1 MTVLTKIR
9 PKEPLKTLKWV
20 DILIVTIIMFGEFII
35 QSTQQFLQSLQPVTE
50 VAQQYTETTTSYSDG
65 AAYSSNF
72 TLQLILLAIALLYLV
87 IRHYDFKQLKI
98 RFHWSVLIWVPVL
111 FTIVGLFGDVVTT
124 LSGEYNYFD
133 PALVPFMNPQEII
146 NKFLALSPMAIAY
159 GLLNGFYEEFF
170 FLGLMT
176 SVKEE
181 HQWKALAFSTLVRFS
196 FHTYQGMLWAIVIG
210 VVYGLFYYF
219 MYKKSG
225 EKPITILPYS
235 CIGRYVWFN
244 VYLLINRMG
253 ILTLSQAH
261 PRKGALFMF
270 PHSSCGFLIVTITL
284 QRCKSGSYTFE
295 ASNAEYGMVQ
305 LRVVHIQC
313 ESRYS
318 YYKTARI
325 RGNINAG
332 FPVD

>member
-35 QSTQQFLQSLQPVTE
+35 RSTQQFLQSLQPVTE

-72 TLQLILLAIALLYLV
+72 TLQVILLAIALLYLV

-98 RFHWSVLIWVPVL
+98 RFHWSVLIWVPLL
-111 FTIVGLFGDVVTT
+111 FTIVGLFGDIVTT

-133 PALVPFMNPQEII
+133 PAFVPFMNPQEII

-196 FHTYQGMLWAIVIG
+196 FHTYQGMLWAMVIG

-219 MYKKSG
+219 HVQESG
-225 EKPITILPYS
+225 QKPFTILPHAR
-235 CIGRYVWFN
+235 IGRYVWFN
-244 VYLLINRMG
+244 LHLLINRMG
-253 ILTLSQAH
+253 ILTFYNAY
-261 PRKGALFMF
+261 PGKGAFF
-270 PHSSCGFLIVTITL
+270 VVERL
-284 QRCKSGSYTFE
+284 QLPY
-295 ASNAEYGMVQ
+295 MV
-305 LRVVHIQC
+305 I
-313 ESRYS
+313 
-318 YYKTARI
+318 A
-325 RGNINAG
+325 
-332 FPVD
+332 F

>member
-9 PKEPLKTLKWV
+9 PKGPLKTLKWY

-35 QSTQQFLQSLQPVTE
+35 RSTQQFIQSLQPVTE
-50 VAQQYTETTTSYSDG
+50 VVQQYTETTTSYSDG

-98 RFHWSVLIWVPVL
+98 RFHWSVLIWVPLL

-196 FHTYQGMLWAIVIG
+196 FHTYQAMLWALIIG

-219 MYKKSG
+219 MYKKVV
-225 EKPITILPYS
+225 KNLLPFFLMHALADMFGS
-235 CIGRYVWFN
+235 TFI
-244 VYLLINRMG
+244 YLLI
-253 ILTLSQAH
+253 AW
-261 PRKGALFMF
+261 A
-270 PHSSCGFLIVTITL
+270 
-284 QRCKSGSYTFE
+284 Y
-295 ASNAEYGMVQ
+295 
-305 LRVVHIQC
+305 
-313 ESRYS
+313 
-318 YYKTARI
+318 
-325 RGNINAG
+325 
-332 FPVD
+332 

>member
-9 PKEPLKTLKWV
+9 PKEPLKTLKWY
-20 DILIVTIIMFGEFII
+20 DLLIVTIIMFGEFII
-35 QSTQQFLQSLQPVTE
+35 RSTQQFLQSLQPVTE

-72 TLQLILLAIALLYLV
+72 TLQVILLAIALLYLV

-98 RFHWSVLIWVPVL
+98 RFHWSVLIWVPLL
-111 FTIVGLFGDVVTT
+111 FTIVGLFGDVITT
-124 LSGEYNYFD
+124 LIGEYNYFD

-196 FHTYQGMLWAIVIG
+196 FHTYQGMLWALVIG

-219 MYKKSG
+219 MYKKVV
-225 EKPITILPYS
+225 KNLLPFFLMHALADMFGS
-235 CIGRYVWFN
+235 SFI
-244 VYLLINRMG
+244 YLLI
-253 ILTLSQAH
+253 AW
-261 PRKGALFMF
+261 A
-270 PHSSCGFLIVTITL
+270 
-284 QRCKSGSYTFE
+284 Y
-295 ASNAEYGMVQ
+295 
-305 LRVVHIQC
+305 
-313 ESRYS
+313 
-318 YYKTARI
+318 
-325 RGNINAG
+325 
-332 FPVD
+332 

>member
-35 QSTQQFLQSLQPVTE
+35 RSTQQFLQSLQPVTE

-72 TLQLILLAIALLYLV
+72 TLQVLLLAIA
-87 IRHYDFKQLKI
+87 
-98 RFHWSVLIWVPVL
+98 IWVPLL

-196 FHTYQGMLWAIVIG
+196 FHTYQGMLWAIIIG

-219 MYKKSG
+219 MYKKVV
-225 EKPITILPYS
+225 KNLLPFFLMHALADMFGS
-235 CIGRYVWFN
+235 SFI
-244 VYLLINRMG
+244 YLLI
-253 ILTLSQAH
+253 AW
-261 PRKGALFMF
+261 A
-270 PHSSCGFLIVTITL
+270 
-284 QRCKSGSYTFE
+284 Y
-295 ASNAEYGMVQ
+295 
-305 LRVVHIQC
+305 
-313 ESRYS
+313 
-318 YYKTARI
+318 
-325 RGNINAG
+325 
-332 FPVD
+332 

>member
-35 QSTQQFLQSLQPVTE
+35 RSTQQFLQSLQPVTE
-50 VAQQYTETTTSYSDG
+50 VAPQYTETITSYSDG

-72 TLQLILLAIALLYLV
+72 TLQVILLAIALLYLV

-111 FTIVGLFGDVVTT
+111 FTMVGLFGDVVTT

-196 FHTYQGMLWAIVIG
+196 FHTYQGMLWAIIIG

-219 MYKKSG
+219 MYKKVV
-225 EKPITILPYS
+225 KNLLPFFLMHALADMFGS
-235 CIGRYVWFN
+235 TFI
-244 VYLLINRMG
+244 YLLIAWAG
-253 ILTLSQAH
+253 ILTLSKAH
-261 PRKGALFMF
+261 PGKGAF
-270 PHSSCGFLIVTITL
+270 FLL
-284 QRCKSGSYTFE
+284 KGCNY
-295 ASNAEYGMVQ
+295 
-305 LRVVHIQC
+305 HIW
-313 ESRYS
+313 
-318 YYKTARI
+318 
-325 RGNINAG
+325 
-332 FPVD
+332 

>member
-1 MTVLTKIR
+1 MTVLTKNR
-9 PKEPLKTLKWV
+9 PKEPLKTLKWY

-35 QSTQQFLQSLQPVTE
+35 RSTQQFLQSLQPVTE
-50 VAQQYTETTTSYSDG
+50 VIQPYTETTTSYSDG

-87 IRHYDFKQLKI
+87 IRHYDFKQLKV
-98 RFHWSVLIWVPVL
+98 RFHWSVLIWVPLL

-124 LSGEYNYFD
+124 VSGEYNYFD

-196 FHTYQGMLWAIVIG
+196 FHTYQGMMWAIVIG

-219 MYKKSG
+219 MYKKVV
-225 EKPITILPYS
+225 KNLLPFFLMHALADMFGS
-235 CIGRYVWFN
+235 TFI
-244 VYLLINRMG
+244 YLLI
-253 ILTLSQAH
+253 AW
-261 PRKGALFMF
+261 A
-270 PHSSCGFLIVTITL
+270 
-284 QRCKSGSYTFE
+284 Y
-295 ASNAEYGMVQ
+295 
-305 LRVVHIQC
+305 
-313 ESRYS
+313 
-318 YYKTARI
+318 
-325 RGNINAG
+325 
-332 FPVD
+332 

>member
-1 MTVLTKIR
+1 MGMDASLKAIVFWQKTKKEGIELINVLEKIR

-35 QSTQQFLQSLQPVTE
+35 RSTQQFLQSLQPVTE
-50 VAQQYTETTTSYSDG
+50 AVQPYTETTTSYSDG

-72 TLQLILLAIALLYLV
+72 TLQVILLAIALLYLV

-98 RFHWSVLIWVPVL
+98 RFHWSVLIWVPLL

-196 FHTYQGMLWAIVIG
+196 FHTYQGMLWAIIIG

-219 MYKKSG
+219 MYKKVV
-225 EKPITILPYS
+225 KNLLPFFLMHALADMFGS
-235 CIGRYVWFN
+235 TFI
-244 VYLLINRMG
+244 YLLI
-253 ILTLSQAH
+253 AW
-261 PRKGALFMF
+261 A
-270 PHSSCGFLIVTITL
+270 
-284 QRCKSGSYTFE
+284 Y
-295 ASNAEYGMVQ
+295 
-305 LRVVHIQC
+305 
-313 ESRYS
+313 
-318 YYKTARI
+318 
-325 RGNINAG
+325 
-332 FPVD
+332 

>member
-9 PKEPLKTLKWV
+9 PKKPLKNLKWF

-35 QSTQQFLQSLQPVTE
+35 RSTQQFLQSLQPVTE
-50 VAQQYTETTTSYSDG
+50 VAPQYTETTTSYSDG

-111 FTIVGLFGDVVTT
+111 FTMVGLFGDVVTT

-146 NKFLALSPMAIAY
+146 NKFIALSPMAIAY

-181 HQWKALAFSTLVRFS
+181 HQWKAFSILNTGSFLISYVPRNVVGNRYRSRVR
-196 FHTYQGMLWAIVIG
+196 IVLLLH
-210 VVYGLFYYF
+210 VQE
-219 MYKKSG
+219 SG
-225 EKPITILPYS
+225 EKPITILPHAR
-235 CIGRYVWFN
+235 IGRYVWFN
-244 VYLLINRMG
+244 LHLLANCMG
-253 ILTLSQAH
+253 ILT
-261 PRKGALFMF
+261 FY
-270 PHSSCGFLIVTITL
+270 
-284 QRCKSGSYTFE
+284 KS
-295 ASNAEYGMVQ
+295 ASWTGCVFY
-305 LRVVHIQC
+305 
-313 ESRYS
+313 
-318 YYKTARI
+318 
-325 RGNINAG
+325 
-332 FPVD
+332 